1 MTDLVRLTT
10 VKDQQWFDLETITN
24 KGAWNEAT
32 LVAMNRRLPNQS
44 AKAVTREAA
53 LRITSG
59 ALPSVPAMLIT
70 RRGYKQM
77 RDPALISQYQ
87 ASKSWVDLLSKN
99 KNSNRNAFN
108 GVFDE
113 GVMRLILWRNAQDP
127 YLGSRDGRGS
137 QDARDILLWSGI
149 LSQIGMGIH
158 LPQNV
163 QGKFSSK
170 LQDIAE
176 AHGLD
181 TSHAHVSAAADV
193 DNMRELVETA
203 WRLCPDLQTA
213 SYFCQHKDQLR
224 QLAQHE
230 NFFLQAS
237 FSTTSGPSFVV
248 KSVIGQHP
256 LYSNQD
262 LCIDLRGRGQ
272 VSEGSVGTEAPR
284 NNGCGFSKL
293 KCNTGPILVFKGK
306 IMDLLLTRQEQARYS
321 ELAQLARGD
330 AALLERARAY
340 YVDKVSQYE
349 KPKYPEQQ
357 MVSGGFVNDRD
368 RKIADRFHAAS
379 PEDKFGF
386 IAQMADERL
395 RYFAER
401 VLYENWPQSLPVEL
415 LRKIDDEIAWKL
427 TTNDD
432 VPWQTI
438 HSARIEIEAEL
449 PNCTG
454 QQADLLLEY
463 QEDLLHLEHNPIPR
477 LNP

>member
-1 MTDLVRLTT
+1 MTDLVKLTT

-44 AKAVTREAA
+44 AKAMTREAA

-59 ALPSVPAMLIT
+59 ALPSAKAMLIT
-70 RRGYKQM
+70 QRSYKQM
-77 RDPALISQYQ
+77 RDPAAISQYQ
-87 ASKSWVDLLSKN
+87 ASEFWVDYFSKSKN
-99 KNSNRNAFN
+99 STRLAFN
-108 GVFDE
+108 GGFDE
-113 GVMRLILWRNAQDP
+113 EVLRLTLYRNAQDP

-137 QDARDILLWSGI
+137 QDARDILLWSSI
-149 LSQIGMGIH
+149 LSSIGMGIN
-158 LPQNV
+158 LPQNAA
-163 QGKFSSK
+163 GKFSSK
-170 LQDIAE
+170 LQDIAD
-176 AHGLD
+176 AYGLD

-230 NFFLQAS
+230 DFFLQAS
-237 FSTTSGPSFVV
+237 FSTASGPSFVV
-248 KSVIGQHP
+248 KTVMGQHP

-272 VSEGSVGTEAPR
+272 ISDDSVGNVASR
-284 NNGCGFSKL
+284 KNGCGFSKL
-293 KCNTGPILVFKGK
+293 KYNTGPILFFKGK
-306 IMDLLLTRQEQARYS
+306 IMDLFLTREEQARYS

-330 AALLERARAY
+330 AALLERARAF
-340 YVDKVSQYE
+340 YVDKISEYE

-357 MVSGGFVNDRD
+357 MISGGFFSDRD
-368 RKIADRFHAAS
+368 RKIADRFHAAL

-395 RYFAER
+395 RHFAER
-401 VLYENWPQSLPVEL
+401 VLYENWPQALPVEL
-415 LRKIDDEIAWKL
+415 LRKIDDEVAWRL
-427 TTNDD
+427 TTTDD

-438 HSARIEIEAEL
+438 HSAQIEIEAEL
-449 PNCTG
+449 PNCTV

-477 LNP
+477 LHP